1 MAVNEWCCSENQDY
15 GVALMLLDNQL
26 IEFDHIHTDKTDK
39 QCAAFVF
46 NYEHKKSRMRKRSGF
61 YFFTLHSSLNS
72 HSGFLGSKK

>member
-46 NYEHKKSRMRKRSGF
+46 NYEHKKS
-61 YFFTLHSSLNS
+61 
-72 HSGFLGSKK
+72 